1 MYESKGEAENIPNP
15 CHNLISQIMFN
26 DPKHS
31 LFIDRNAKQ
40 DFFIYIYNEEKELKN
55 NL

>member
-1 MYESKGEAENIPNP
+1 MYVSKGEAQNIPNP

-26 DPKHS
+26 DPKHGI
-31 LFIDRNAKQ
+31 FINRNAKQ
-40 DFFIYIYNEEKELKN
+40 DIFFIYNEGKELKN